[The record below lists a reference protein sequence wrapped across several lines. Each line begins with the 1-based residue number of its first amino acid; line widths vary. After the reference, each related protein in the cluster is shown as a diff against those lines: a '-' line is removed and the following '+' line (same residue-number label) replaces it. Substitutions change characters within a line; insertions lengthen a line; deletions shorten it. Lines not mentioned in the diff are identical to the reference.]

1 MKIRLLIADD
11 HSIVREG
18 LKQIFK
24 LHSDIDVAGEAGNGE
39 QVLQKVRESDFDLL
53 LLDMTMDGLS
63 GVDLIRRVKNLK
75 SALPILV
82 LSMHNVSQLAF
93 HAIRA
98 GANGYITKGSEP
110 EILLAAI
117 HKVAS
122 GGRYLDQVLTE
133 ELAFSSA
140 FSQETLPHNLLSSRE
155 FEVFRLLAI
164 GKHNNDISQQLFI
177 SDKTVSTYK
186 TRIMEKMKLSNM
198 ADLIRYA
205 VEHNIIE

>member
-18 LKQIFK
+18 LKQIFR
-24 LHSDIDVAGEAGNGE
+24 LQSDIDVAGEASNGD
-39 QVLQKVRESDFDLL
+39 QVLQKVRAEDFDLL

-63 GVDLIRRVKNLK
+63 GVDMIRRVKNLK
-75 SALPILV
+75 ATLPILV

-117 HKVAS
+117 HKVAA
-122 GGRYLDQVLTE
+122 GGRYIDSILTE
-133 ELAFSSA
+133 ELAFSST
-140 FSQETLPHNLLSSRE
+140 FPEDVLPHKLLSSRE
-155 FEVFRLLAI
+155 FEVFRMLAI
-164 GKHNNDISQQLFI
+164 GRHNNDISQQLFI

-198 ADLIRYA
+198 ADLVRYA

>member
-24 LHSDIDVAGEAGNGE
+24 LQPDIEVAGEAGNGD
-39 QVLQKVRESDFDLL
+39 QVLQKVREGNIDLL
-53 LLDMTMDGLS
+53 LLDMTMEGLS
-63 GVDLIRRVKNLK
+63 GVELIRRIKNLK
-75 SALPILV
+75 SSLPILV
-82 LSMHNVSQLAF
+82 LSMHNVPQLVF
-93 HAIRA
+93 HALRA

-110 EILLAAI
+110 ELLMAAI
-117 HKVAS
+117 HKVAA
-122 GGRYLDQVLTE
+122 GGKYIDPGLAE
-133 ELAFSSA
+133 ELAFA
-140 FSQETLPHNLLSSRE
+140 NTIAEGELPHNALSSRE
-155 FEVFRLLAI
+155 FEVFRLLAM

-198 ADLIRYA
+198 ADLVRYA